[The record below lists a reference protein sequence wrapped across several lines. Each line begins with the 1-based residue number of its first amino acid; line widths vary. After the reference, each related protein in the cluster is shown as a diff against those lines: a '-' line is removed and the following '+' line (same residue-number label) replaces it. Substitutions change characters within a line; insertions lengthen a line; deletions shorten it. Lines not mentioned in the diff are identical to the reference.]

1 MRVDSSH
8 FSIAS
13 EAVDSEKPEVPNRP
27 AENQSVKEKT
37 GAAYALGS
45 HVLGQYSRPA
55 EALPDG
61 DARVG
66 LRALAAVAAFE
77 LCDRLDLQIP
87 VMVLDFWRSRSLRK
101 SGFDVQPAVHQPMF
115 KAGWPANTDACWR
128 KCPANQTG
136 ALIDISDEIPENG
149 ALKVQLA
156 DHATTIEIGSAK
168 ILIHCQ
174 LGNGIAS
181 AVVIADARDFAAP
194 ACNAIAEIYLEIL
207 CAMMGDENICA
218 SQAAGIG
225 TASLQYALNNLSG
238 HSHEYG
244 AFLSIPDWL
253 EQSAQRHGDRTAYL
267 FGNSALSYRGFNGKA
282 NALAGM
288 LAARGAGPETPV
300 PVLLGNSLE
309 LPVCYFA
316 LMKLGAAFVPLD
328 PGWPMERRQQALQ
341 ALNSPL
347 VLCTDLSAVPAGH
360 RDRALAVDVAL
371 LDGGSAAR
379 IQAPIAPEQAIYGI
393 FTSGTTGRPKCAMN
407 NHAGLT
413 NRFQFMTRYFH
424 RNGGIRC
431 VLQNT
436 RHTFDS
442 SVWQLFWPL
451 TAGGTTVIPQEGA
464 HLDLEGTVETIARHG
479 VDMTDFVPSV
489 FNQLVVLAEHS
500 HEVRHRLA
508 TLRELVVGGEEITPQ
523 MVHRLRAILPA
534 LRITNAYG
542 PTETSI
548 GMVFHPVEDADGLSI
563 PLGRPIDNCHVVV
576 VDAALRPLPPGARGE
591 LLVGGVCVG
600 NGYLDDA
607 ERTAAAFVD
616 NPFASIAGAKLYRTG
631 DLGYFDSLGRLRF
644 SGRRDFQV
652 KVGGVRIELGEI
664 ESAAELCPGV
674 NHAKAMTVGQGDD
687 RALALFAA
695 GDSRLTRDALE
706 AHLRG
711 ALPRHTVPRHIVVLA
726 EMPTTD
732 NGKLDR
738 RALLQHLERPA
749 LDTPAD
755 EPPPHDA
762 ATPLGDAVLAVF
774 RRQLQQPSLSA
785 DDAFFDHGG
794 DSLQAVSL
802 IVSLEKRFGVPVRI
816 AELMAQPTARQIAGC
831 IAAKQRSAATG
842 HAHSRDGSGK
852 SETPDDEQAMERDAM
867 LPPGWVASH
876 RSDHTVA
883 RVPSSIFMTGA
894 TGFVGSHLAYE
905 ILSSD
910 PSATVYA
917 LCRQVGQIGQ
927 AGQAESTQWALVAGL
942 QQRGLWR
949 PDFQGRL
956 VAVPGDLAQPAFGL
970 DAAAWGQLSQSCDAV
985 LHCGAMVNFLYD
997 YGAHRLTNV
1006 LGTQEALRMALE
1018 GRAKPLHHIST
1029 LGTLDRHAALQT
1041 TPLAEDFDLAQ
1052 GIRPASGYSRSKWAA
1067 ERLLDAARMQGAMVS
1082 IYRLGEVMPAAAEGL
1097 PQRPNERALTH
1108 FLLAAIAHLG
1118 VRPSA
1123 EMVSDW
1129 TPADYV
1135 ARRVALAMRSP
1146 QAWGRTFHVLHPQ
1159 RVAFQNFFDVAGI
1172 PTPPVSC
1179 TAWINRLDAA
1189 VAAGGLRALTV
1200 VRSLLPATGD
1210 EEAFARSLSGLLTDN
1225 PRLFRR
1231 DQCTALERTLAEED
1245 DSAVA
1250 ASAGRYAWQLLGF
1263 CADAEVPQG

>member
-1 MRVDSSH
+1 MQVESSSL
-8 FSIAS
+8 SIAT
-13 EAVDSEKPEVPNRP
+13 ENARLEPFEVSRKP
-27 AENQSVKEKT
+27 AENHPDKAAA
-37 GAAYALGS
+37 GAAYSLGS

-55 EALPDG
+55 DALPDG
-61 DARVG
+61 EARVG

-77 LCDRLDLQIP
+77 LCDRLDLQLP
-87 VMVLDFWRSRSLRK
+87 VAVLDFWRSGRMLGQ
-101 SGFDVQPAVHQPMF
+101 SGFAVQPAPPLPVF
-115 KAGWPANTDACWR
+115 RACWPADVDGHWR
-128 KCPANQTG
+128 QCPATQTG
-136 ALIDISDEIPENG
+136 ALLDLSEATPENG
-149 ALKVQLA
+149 ALMVQLA
-156 DHATTIEIGSAK
+156 DHAAEIDIGSAK

-174 LGNGIAS
+174 LGNGVAS
-181 AVVIADARDFAAP
+181 AIVIAEAGDFAAP

-207 CAMMGDENICA
+207 CTMMADKNISA

-225 TASLQYALNNLSG
+225 TASLQYALNILSG

-244 AFLSIPDWL
+244 SFIPIPYLL
-253 EQSAQRHGDRTAYL
+253 EQSAQRHGNDVAYL
-267 FGNSALSYRGFNGKA
+267 FGNSALTYREFDGKA
-282 NALAGM
+282 NALASV
-288 LAARGAGPETPV
+288 LAARGVGPAAPV
-300 PVLLGNSLE
+300 PVLMGNGLE

-328 PGWPMERRQQALQ
+328 PGWPVERRLQ
-341 ALNSPL
+341 ALEALNGPA
-347 VLCTDLSAVPAGH
+347 VLCTDLSAVPTGH
-360 RDRALAVDVAL
+360 QGRALRVDIDR
-371 LDGGSAAR
+371 LDGASATP
-379 IQAPIAPEQAIYGI
+379 IQARIAPEQAIYGI

-407 NHAGLT
+407 NHGGLA

-424 RNGGIRC
+424 RDGGIRR

-464 HLDLEGTVETIARHG
+464 HLDLECTVETIARHR

-500 HEVRHRLA
+500 DGVRHRLA

-523 MVHRLRAILPA
+523 MVHRLRAILPE

-607 ERTAAAFVD
+607 VRTEAAFVD
-616 NPFASIAGAKLYRTG
+616 NPFAAIAGAKLYRTG

-664 ESAAELCPGV
+664 ESAAEQCPGV
-674 NHAKAMTVGQGDD
+674 TQAKAMTMGEGDE

-695 GDSRLTRDALE
+695 GDRRLTRDAL
-706 AHLRG
+706 ASHLRS

-738 RALLQHLERPA
+738 KALLNRLDQPAPAAQPDEARPDWNA
-749 LDTPAD
+749 
-755 EPPPHDA
+755 
-762 ATPLGDAVLAVF
+762 PLADAVLAAF
-774 RRQLQQPSLSA
+774 RTQLRQPSLGP

-816 AELMAQPTARQIAGC
+816 AELMRQPTARQIAAC
-831 IAAKQRSAATG
+831 IAAKQG
-842 HAHSRDGSGK
+842 HAAACNADG
-852 SETPDDEQAMERDAM
+852 PDESAMEHDAA
-867 LPPGWVASH
+867 LSPGWVAAHWSG
-876 RSDHTVA
+876 DA
-883 RVPSSIFMTGA
+883 APQLPSSIFMTGA
-894 TGFVGSHLAYE
+894 TGFVGGHLVHE
-905 ILSSD
+905 ILASD
-910 PSATVYA
+910 PTATVHA
-917 LCRQVGQIGQ
+917 LCRYAGDAQV
-927 AGQAESTQWALVAGL
+927 ALHEAL
-942 QQRGLWR
+942 QRQGLWR
-949 PDFQGRL
+949 PDFAARL
-956 VAVPGDLAQPAFGL
+956 VAVPGDLGQPAFGL
-970 DAAAWGQLSQSCDAV
+970 NAATWGRLSRDCDAV

-997 YGAHRLTNV
+997 YGAHRATNV
-1006 LGTQEALRMALE
+1006 LGTKEALRLALE

-1029 LGTLDRHAALQT
+1029 LGTLDRHAALQPA
-1041 TPLAEDFDLAQ
+1041 PLAEDFDLAQ
-1052 GIRPASGYSRSKWAA
+1052 GVRPVSGYSRSKWVA
-1067 ERLLDAARMQGAMVS
+1067 ERLLDAARQQGALVS
-1082 IYRLGEVMPAAAEGL
+1082 IYRLGEVMPAAAEGTL
-1097 PQRPNERALTH
+1097 QRPNERALTH

-1118 VRPSA
+1118 VRPA
-1123 EMVSDW
+1123 TEIVSDW
-1129 TPADYV
+1129 SPADYV

-1146 QAWGRTFHVLHPQ
+1146 QAWGRTFHLLHPQ
-1159 RVAFQNFFDVAGI
+1159 RVAFQTVFEGAGAAM
-1172 PTPPVSC
+1172 PQVSC
-1179 TAWINRLDAA
+1179 TAWVERLDAA
-1189 VAAGGLRALTV
+1189 LAAGAPRALALL
-1200 VRSLLPATGD
+1200 RSLLPAQGD
-1210 EEAFARSLSGLLTDN
+1210 EQTFARALSGLLTDN

-1231 DQCTALERTLAEED
+1231 DACTALEQSMARGD
-1245 DSAVA
+1245 DGALA
-1250 ASAGRYAWQLLGF
+1250 ASVGRYARQLLESSAKARTQAGT
-1263 CADAEVPQG
+1263 AG

>member
-8 FSIAS
+8 FSIAPETVNSAKPQAPRQPS
-13 EAVDSEKPEVPNRP
+13 ENPTEKEI
-27 AENQSVKEKT
+27 SGGT
-37 GAAYALGS
+37 YALGS
-45 HVLGQYSRPA
+45 HVLGQYSRRA
-55 EALPDG
+55 EVVPDG
-61 DARVG
+61 EARMDF
-66 LRALAAVAAFE
+66 RALAAVAAFE

-87 VMVLDFWRSRSLRK
+87 VAVLDFWRSRVPRT
-101 SGFDVQPAVHQPMF
+101 SGFEVRPAVHQPMF
-115 KAGWPANTDACWR
+115 RALWPANTDAQWR
-128 KCPANQTG
+128 KCPANQVG
-136 ALIDISDEIPENG
+136 AFIDLSRKIPENG
-149 ALKVQLA
+149 ALMVQLA
-156 DHATTIEIGSAK
+156 DHTTPIEIGSAK

-174 LGNGIAS
+174 LENEIAS
-181 AVVIADARDFAAP
+181 AVVIANARDFAAP
-194 ACNAIAEIYLEIL
+194 ACNAIAEMYLEIL
-207 CAMMGDENICA
+207 CTMMGDKNISA

-225 TASLQYALNNLSG
+225 VASLQYAINMLSG

-244 AFLSIPDWL
+244 PFLSIPDWL
-253 EQSAQRHGDRTAYL
+253 EQSADRHRDKVAYF
-267 FGNSALSYRGFNGKA
+267 FGNSALSYRDFNGKA
-282 NALAGM
+282 NALAGL
-288 LAARGAGPETPV
+288 LAARGTGSATPV

-328 PGWPMERRQQALQ
+328 PGWPMERREQALE
-341 ALNSPL
+341 ALNSHT
-347 VLCTDLSAVPAGH
+347 VLCTDASNVPASH
-360 RDRALAVDVAL
+360 RNRAVAVDVAL
-371 LDGGSAAR
+371 LDGTSAAR

-424 RNGGIRC
+424 RDGGIRC

-451 TAGGTTVIPQEGA
+451 TAGGSTVIPQEGA
-464 HLDLEGTVETIARHG
+464 HLDLEGTVETIAQHG

-500 HEVRHRLA
+500 HDIRRRLA

-563 PLGRPIDNCHVVV
+563 PLGRPIDNCNVVV
-576 VDAALRPLPPGARGE
+576 VDSALRPLPPGARGE

-600 NGYLDDA
+600 NGYLHDA
-607 ERTAAAFVD
+607 QRTAAAFVD

-644 SGRRDFQV
+644 SGRKDFQV

-664 ESAAELCPGV
+664 ESAAEQCPGV

-695 GDSRLTRDALE
+695 GDAGLTRDALE
-706 AHLRG
+706 SHLRG
-711 ALPRHTVPRHIVVLA
+711 ALPRHTVPRHIVLLA

-738 RALLQHLERPA
+738 KALLSQLERPA
-749 LDTPAD
+749 LDTSAD
-755 EPPPHDA
+755 TSVQQDA
-762 ATPLGDAVLAVF
+762 AISLADAVLAVF
-774 RRQLQQPSLSA
+774 RRQLHQPALGA
-785 DDAFFDHGG
+785 DDPFFDHGG

-831 IAAKQRSAATG
+831 IEAKQRIATPG
-842 HAHSRDGSGK
+842 HCEGREESQ
-852 SETPDDEQAMERDAM
+852 EPQDEQAMERDAT
-867 LPPGWVASH
+867 LPAGWVAAR
-876 RSDHTVA
+876 RSDHNA
-883 RVPSSIFMTGA
+883 PRQPSSIFMTGA
-894 TGFVGSHLAYE
+894 TGFVGSHLVRE

-910 PSATVYA
+910 ATATVHA
-917 LCRQVGQIGQ
+917 LCRH
-927 AGQAESTQWALVAGL
+927 AGNAQSAMEKDL
-942 QQRGLWR
+942 QERGLWR
-949 PDFQGRL
+949 PDFAGRL
-956 VAVPGDLAQPAFGL
+956 VAVPGDLGQPAFGL
-970 DAAAWGQLSQSCDAV
+970 EAAAWRQLSQSCDAV

-997 YGAHRLTNV
+997 YGAHRATNV
-1006 LGTQEALRMALE
+1006 LGTREALRLALE

-1029 LGTLDRHAALQT
+1029 LGTLDQHAALQAS
-1041 TPLAEDFDLAQ
+1041 PLAEDFDLAQ
-1052 GIRPASGYSRSKWAA
+1052 GVRPASGYSRSKWAA
-1067 ERLLDAARMQGAMVS
+1067 ERLLDAARRQGAHVS

-1097 PQRPNERALTH
+1097 LQRPNERALTH
-1108 FLLAAIAHLG
+1108 FLLTAIAHLG
-1118 VRPSA
+1118 VRPAA
-1123 EMVSDW
+1123 EIVSDW
-1129 TPADYV
+1129 SPADYV
-1135 ARRVALAMRSP
+1135 ARRVVLAMRSP
-1146 QAWGRTFHVLHPQ
+1146 QAWGRTFHLLHPQ
-1159 RVAFQNFFDVAGI
+1159 RMAFPTIFEAAG
-1172 PTPPVSC
+1172 TPMPQVSC
-1179 TAWINRLDAA
+1179 TAWMERLDAA
-1189 VAAGGLRALTV
+1189 VAAGGPRALTV
-1200 VRSLLPATGD
+1200 VRRLLPAAGD
-1210 EEAFARSLSGLLTDN
+1210 ERAFADALSALLTDN

-1231 DQCTALERTLAEED
+1231 DECAGLEQAMAAED
-1245 DSAVA
+1245 GRDFSASIGRCARQLLRSGAAAPSAV
-1250 ASAGRYAWQLLGF
+1250 R
-1263 CADAEVPQG
+1263 